1 MKRTLVLFL
10 ALVMLLCT
18 VVSAGAEEKY
28 TLTTV
33 LNPSAG
39 GDLVMTLEDLD
50 LSGTLTKGMFEGRKI
65 TVGVSSGNYIT
76 STQMIADV
84 LTELTGAEIEIQSNP
99 DDTFTQVQMAL
110 NTGGMYDVILMPIAF
125 IHSYAYAGLIH
136 DLTPLIEQYAS
147 PSFDQDDFIPG
158 IFNTYANYGGQLVAL
173 PFKPDA
179 QIFFY
184 RKDLFEDEEQKA
196 GFYEKYGTE
205 LVVPTT
211 HEEFLRAAEWFTKSV
226 NPNSP
231 VDYGYS
237 TMWSK
242 GNSRFSWFNRLG
254 TYGGCE
260 VNDDYTLGF
269 TDGSGVQAL
278 EFMLELKKYMPE
290 EALSFDW
297 DTSNAFFVQGNAAM
311 MEQWPYL
318 GTMSEMDGSAVIG
331 KVGAG
336 VTPGGSPTLGG
347 WALAIAADTDDPE
360 LAFKF
365 CELATSKDGE
375 CLKIQYEMDP
385 CRTSNYTR
393 DVVKDFSDKY
403 GALMD
408 NLAVATQLADTDIP
422 YISAQCGDIEEVYIQ
437 AALYGEMTP
446 QEAIDGMAEELQAVI
461 DEFKEDEGIE

>member
-1 MKRTLVLFL
+1 MKRILVLFL
-10 ALVMLLCT
+10 AMLMLMSS
-18 VVSAGAEEKY
+18 VVSASAY
-28 TLTTV
+28 TIDTV

-39 GDLVMTLEDLD
+39 GNLKMTLEDLD
-50 LSGTLTKGMFEGRKI
+50 LGDTLTEGMFEGRKI

-76 STQMIADV
+76 STQLIADV
-84 LTELTGAEIEIQSNP
+84 LHEMTGAEVEIQSNP

-110 NTGGMYDVILMPIAF
+110 NTGGLYDVILMPVAF
-125 IHSYAYAGLIH
+125 VHSYAYAGLLH

-147 PSFDQDDFIPG
+147 PVFDQADFIPG
-158 IFNTYANYGGQLVAL
+158 LFNTYANYGGQMVAL
-173 PFKPDA
+173 PFKPDT
-179 QIFFY
+179 QMFFY
-184 RKDLFEDEEQKA
+184 RQDLFADEAQKA
-196 GFYEKYGTE
+196 GFLEKYGTE

-254 TYGGCE
+254 TYGGRE
-260 VNDDYTLGF
+260 VNPDYTLGF
-269 TDGSGVQAL
+269 TDGSGVKAL
-278 EFMLELKKYMPE
+278 EFMIELKKYMPE

-297 DTSNAFFVQGNAAM
+297 DTANAFFTQGNAAM

-318 GTMSEMDGSAVIG
+318 GTLSEMEGSLV
-331 KVGAG
+331 AG
-336 VTPGGSPTLGG
+336 NVAAAVTPGQSPTLGG
-347 WALAIAADTDDPE
+347 WALAITADTDDPE

-375 CLKIQYEMDP
+375 CLKIQFEMDP
-385 CRTSNYTR
+385 CRTSNYSR
-393 DVVKDFSDKY
+393 DVVKDFSTKY
-403 GALMD
+403 GAFME

-422 YISAQCGDIEEVYIQ
+422 YISAQCGDIEEVNIQ
-437 AALYGEMTP
+437 AALYGELAP
-446 QEAIDGMAEELQAVI
+446 QEAIDKMAKELEEVI
-461 DEFKEDEGIE
+461 TEFKEDEGIE